1 MKYIIQKIK
10 LEKAATEKKE
20 KAIINP
26 KVKKENIIKIVKER
40 KQKIWISK
48 VKEEKKRKKR
58 N

>member
-1 MKYIIQKIK
+1 MKYSIQKIK
-10 LEKAATEKKE
+10 IEKAATKKKE
-20 KAIINP
+20 KAVINP

-40 KQKIWISK
+40 KQKKWISK

>member
-40 KQKIWISK
+40 K
-48 VKEEKKRKKR
+48 
-58 N
+58 